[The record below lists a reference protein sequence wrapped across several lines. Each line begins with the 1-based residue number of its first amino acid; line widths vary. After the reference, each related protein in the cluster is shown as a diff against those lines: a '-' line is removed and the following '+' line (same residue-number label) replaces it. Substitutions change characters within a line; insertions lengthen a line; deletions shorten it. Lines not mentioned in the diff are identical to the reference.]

1 MDLFFKI
8 HMNFHIQFEHNIAP
22 AMKFLG
28 HFMYNLQT
36 KEFEQTLRARNFY
49 AKFPQ

>member
-1 MDLFFKI
+1 
-8 HMNFHIQFEHNIAP
+8 MNFNIQFECNIAP

-28 HFMYNLQT
+28 YYMYKLET

-49 AKFPQ
+49 TKFQQM